1 MSKGIR
7 NALIIGGSIVLVA
20 VILVVYMYLPLDGL
34 QYFAGRYSS
43 GNDTS
48 SQGENPTLNQEDDGY
63 KGACRI
69 ISVSIK
75 VSPGDVATVK
85 AHGSSNTKYSIDVIY
100 SSGPSNAKGLEDK
113 ISNADGYVEWS
124 WTVSST
130 ITPGIY
136 KIYIKNE
143 VGEEATTWIQ
153 VIE

>member
-7 NALIIGGSIVLVA
+7 NALIIGGSIVLVT

-48 SQGENPTLNQEDDGY
+48 SQGENPMLNREGDGY
-63 KGACRI
+63 AAECDI
-69 ISVSIK
+69 ISVSLN

-85 AHGSSNTKYSIDVIY
+85 AHGRPNTKYSIEVIY

-113 ISNADGYVEWS
+113 VSDEKGYVEWS
-124 WTVSST
+124 WTVSSNV
-130 ITPGIY
+130 TPGIY
-136 KIYIKNE
+136 KIYVKSE
-143 VGEEATTWIQ
+143 AGESVTTWIE
-153 VIE
+153 VTE